1 MQIALRIS
9 GHLHGIRHRLSHALR
24 RAPGLNEKPRERP
37 VVVSLTS
44 HPPRLHSVFLAVESL
59 LNQSFRPDR
68 IVLYLS
74 SAELEA
80 ADLPAALRKQ
90 EKRGLEIR
98 WVDENL
104 SCYKKLVHAVED
116 FGDCHIVTADDDFM
130 VPRHWLRD
138 LHRAHRRHPDCIA
151 AYRGYVMSR
160 SGERQ
165 LRPYNVWPAADSVTG
180 DPAGPSFDVFPTYGA
195 GAWFPPQSLDA
206 RVADPGRLFM
216 RLCPGADDIWYKAMS
231 LLARTRAVM
240 VRPRSVTFPMIYLH
254 GAQDAALWKTNEH
267 ANDSMLKAVFD
278 HFDLYPLVSR
288 VDVRRAGGDA
298 GLPESDQLHF
308 YKIDHPGKR
317 RRKRVFDIA
326 LIIICLPVLIAPM
339 LLIAA
344 LIKATSRGG
353 VLYWSRRVGR
363 DGVIFNMPK
372 FRTLKPVS
380 AAAESPPARR
390 QYEFFG
396 KFLRYASLDEL
407 PQLFSILKGDMS
419 FVGPRPIE
427 PVEAGLISLRAEKE
441 VDTLTPGITG
451 WAQVN
456 GRDLLSDAEKV
467 DFDLQYMSRQTLWLD
482 IKILLITFAQVLRR
496 ENISF

>member
-1 MQIALRIS
+1 MQVALRLS
-9 GHLHGIRHRLSHALR
+9 GYLHAVKYRLYHALR
-24 RAPGLNEKPRERP
+24 RRPGLNTQRREYT

-44 HPPRLHSVFLAVESL
+44 HPPRLNSAFLAVESL
-59 LNQSFRPDR
+59 LDQSFRPDR
-68 IVLYLS
+68 VVLWLS
-74 SAELEA
+74 GAELA
-80 ADLPAALRKQ
+80 AQDVPASLRKL
-90 EKRGLEIR
+90 EARGLEIR

-104 SCYKKLVHAVED
+104 KCYKKLVHAVEA
-116 FGDCHIVTADDDFM
+116 FGACHIVTADDDFM
-130 VPRHWLRD
+130 FPRHWLRD
-138 LHRAHRRHPDCIA
+138 LYRAHRRHPDCIA

-160 SGERQ
+160 NGERQ

-195 GAWFPPQSLDA
+195 GAWFPPQSLHA
-206 RVADPGRLFM
+206 RVADPERLFM
-216 RLCPGADDIWYKAMS
+216 RLCPTADDIWYKAMS
-231 LLARTRAVM
+231 LLARTPAVM
-240 VRPRSVTFPMIYLH
+240 VRPRSVTFPMIYLR
-254 GAQDAALWKTNEH
+254 GAQQVALWKINER
-267 ANDSMLKAVFD
+267 ANDATLKAVFE
-278 HFDLYPLVSR
+278 HFDLYPLVSL
-288 VDVRRAGGDA
+288 VDVRRGGDA
-298 GLPESDQLHF
+298 ARAESEQSHF
-308 YKIDHPGKR
+308 YNINRPGKR

-326 LIIICLPVLIAPM
+326 LSIICLPVLIAPM

-372 FRTLKPVS
+372 FRTLKPVP
-380 AAAESPPARR
+380 AAAQSPPERR
-390 QYEFFG
+390 QYALFG

-427 PVEAGLISLRAEKE
+427 SVEAGLISLRAEKE

-467 DFDLQYMSRQTLWLD
+467 NFDLQYMSRQTLWLD